1 MRVAVV
7 GSGLAGFTA
16 YQTLRRALRPEEIA
30 VFGTDDDPA
39 ATFRR
44 RAAAIRQ
51 REMRSESD
59 GHCLPT

>member
-16 YQTLRRALRPEEIA
+16 YQSLRRILRPEEIA

-39 ATFRR
+39 ATFRQ
-44 RAAAIRQ
+44 RATAIR
-51 REMRSESD
+51 
-59 GHCLPT
+59 HL